1 MTSLVNKEPDELKLE
16 RTLKAD
22 PRQPSVWCAL
32 GEVRLRRNETS
43 EARAAFENALRM
55 DAGLAQAHFGLA
67 AVCKA
72 EGRPADA
79 ITHFRNGLKYSRG
92 NAQALLDLGVVLAE
106 QSQVDEAIECW
117 QKLLTFQPDHAQAHH
132 NLGVA
137 MAQKEKPEEA
147 IRLLEQAFELR
158 PDYAEAHF
166 NLANVL
172 CNQKTRENDRRN
184 EGVDH
189 YLEAIRIRPT
199 YIEPMFNLGTVL
211 TELNRGQESAIWL
224 EQTARLGEASTPV
237 HHLTASAYKQ
247 LGLALCMQAR
257 YDEAQTAYKRALSI
271 SPELAE
277 AHCNLGNL
285 FQELGRLPEALTC
298 YELAIMHENQP
309 AVSKWNRALSLLQ
322 SGDYAQGWKEYEW
335 RWQRKQT
342 PHRPFKEPRWD
353 GSPLEGSTLLIHM
366 EQGLGDM
373 IQFIRFAAQAKQ
385 RGGRILVECPGF
397 LVPLLSRCP
406 GVDEIFPEGILQP
419 GQDEPNAP
427 PFDVQIPIMSLPH
440 VFNTTLQTI
449 PNQVPYLFVEQE
461 LVDRWKE
468 KLPEALNVSTS
479 KSFASGHPTP
489 QARTEEKPA
498 DGMEPNLSDSSA
510 ATANT
515 QRPIPNSTT
524 PAHSSDQT
532 PVEPSNSLYTFTYSP
547 YKFDAP
553 SASTTRFPSP
563 FKVGICWQGNPNHR
577 LDRYRSIALSEFAP
591 LAKIP
596 GVRLVSLQKGPGAAQ
611 IQNLQPGI
619 RIWEPPQSDQMTAQ
633 ALLDTAA
640 LMKNLDL
647 VISVDT
653 GTCHLAGAL
662 GVPVWVPLSAI
673 GEWRWLLHREDSPWY
688 PTMRLFRQK
697 KLGRWRGVFRRIARE
712 LEERVRK
719 IWLEAR
725 RGNLSE
731 GPSSTTTTS
740 A

>member
-1 MTSLVNKEPDELKLE
+1 MTTLVKIESDELELE
-16 RTLKAD
+16 HALKAN

-32 GEVRLRRNETS
+32 GQARFRRNKTS

-55 DAGLAQAHFGLA
+55 DAGLAQAQFGLA
-67 AVCKA
+67 SVCKA

-79 ITHFRNGLKYSRG
+79 ITHYRNGLEYSRG
-92 NAQALLDLGVVLAE
+92 NAQALLDLGVLLAE
-106 QSQVDEAIECW
+106 QSQVDEAIACW
-117 QKLLTFQPDHAQAHH
+117 QKLLAFQPDHAQAHH

-147 IRLLEQAFELR
+147 IRLLERALKLR

-172 CNQKTRENDRRN
+172 CNQKTRENDRRS
-184 EGVDH
+184 EGVEH
-189 YLEAIRIRPT
+189 YLQAIRIRPT

-211 TELNRGQESAIWL
+211 TELNLGQEASIWL
-224 EQTARLGEASTPV
+224 EQTTRLGEACSPV
-237 HHLTASAYKQ
+237 HHLTASAYNQ

-257 YDEAQTAYKRALSI
+257 YDEAQTAYKRAFSLR
-271 SPELAE
+271 PDLAE

-298 YELAIMHENQP
+298 YELAIIHENQP

-322 SGDYAQGWKEYEW
+322 SGDYTQGWKEYEW

-342 PHRPFKEPRWD
+342 PSRPFKEPRWD
-353 GSPLEGSTLLIHM
+353 GSPLEGRTLLIHM

-373 IQFIRFAAQAKQ
+373 VQFIRFAAQAKQ

-397 LVPLLSRCP
+397 LAPLLARCP
-406 GVDEIFPEGILQP
+406 GVDVIIPEGILQP
-419 GQDEPNAP
+419 GQDVPAAP
-427 PFDVQIPIMSLPH
+427 RFDVQIPVMSLP
-440 VFNTTLQTI
+440 FALGTTLATL
-449 PNQVPYLFVEQE
+449 PADVPYIHLDPA
-461 LVDRWKE
+461 LVGLWNERLIAGLAE
-468 KLPEALNVSTS
+468 ITP
-479 KSFASGHPTP
+479 KSS
-489 QARTEEKPA
+489 
-498 DGMEPNLSDSSA
+498 
-510 ATANT
+510 
-515 QRPIPNSTT
+515 RP
-524 PAHSSDQT
+524 
-532 PVEPSNSLYTFTYSP
+532 L
-547 YKFDAP
+547 
-553 SASTTRFPSP
+553 
-563 FKVGICWQGNPNHR
+563 KVGICWQGNPNHR
-577 LDRYRSIALSEFAP
+577 LDRHRSIALSEFAP

-596 GVRLVSLQKGPGAAQ
+596 GIRLVSLQKGPGAAQ
-611 IQNLQPGI
+611 IQSLQPPI

-697 KLGRWRGVFRRIARE
+697 KLGQWRGVFHRIARE
-712 LEERVRK
+712 LKQRVR
-719 IWLEAR
+719 
-725 RGNLSE
+725 NM
-731 GPSSTTTTS
+731 
-740 A
+740 

>member
-1 MTSLVNKEPDELKLE
+1 MKKESDELRLE
-16 RTLKAD
+16 EALKEN
-22 PRQPSVWCAL
+22 PRQPGLWCSL
-32 GEVRLRRNETS
+32 GEIRIRTGRIPGAHV
-43 EARAAFENALRM
+43 AYENALRI
-55 DAGLAQAHFGLA
+55 DAGMSAARFGLA
-67 AVCKA
+67 RVLKSSGSPD
-72 EGRPADA
+72 EA
-79 ITHFRNGLKYSRG
+79 IREYKLGLEQAPH
-92 NAQALLDLGVVLAE
+92 NAQALLDLGVLLAG
-106 QSQVDEAIECW
+106 QSQVDEAIACW
-117 QKLLTFQPDHAQAHH
+117 QNLLSFQPDHAQAHH

-137 MAQKEKPEEA
+137 MAQKDESDEA
-147 IRLLEQAFELR
+147 IRCLEQALNLR

-172 CNQKTRENDRRN
+172 CNQKTRENDRRD
-184 EGVDH
+184 EGVEH
-189 YLEAIRIRPT
+189 YLQAVRIRPT

-211 TELNRGQESAIWL
+211 TELNRGQEASIWL

-237 HHLTASAYKQ
+237 HQLTASAYNQ
-247 LGLALCMQAR
+247 LGLSLCMQGR
-257 YDEAQTAYKRALSI
+257 YDEAQTAYKRALSLR
-271 SPELAE
+271 PDLAE

-342 PHRPFKEPRWD
+342 PPRPFKEPRWE
-353 GSPLEGSTLLIHM
+353 GSSLEGRTLLIHM

-373 IQFIRFAAQAKQ
+373 IQFIRFADQAKE

-397 LVPLLSRCP
+397 LAPLLSRCP
-406 GVDEIFPEGILQP
+406 GVDEIIPEGILQP
-419 GQDEPNAP
+419 GQDVPNAP
-427 PFDVQIPIMSLPH
+427 QFDVQIPIMSLPH
-440 VFNTTLQTI
+440 VLGTTLQTI
-449 PNQVPYLFVEQE
+449 PNRVPYLFVEQE
-461 LVDRWKE
+461 LIDRWKE
-468 KLPEALNVSTS
+468 KLSEALKVSTS
-479 KSFASGHPTP
+479 NSFASGPPTP
-489 QARTEEKPA
+489 QPRTENKPA
-498 DGMEPNLSDSSA
+498 EGMEPNLSDSSA
-510 ATANT
+510 ETANI

-524 PAHSSDQT
+524 PAHSSDQA
-532 PVEPSNSLYTFTYSP
+532 PVEPSNSLYTFAYSP
-547 YKFDAP
+547 YKFDVP
-553 SASTTRFPSP
+553 SATTTRVPPP

-577 LDRYRSIALSEFAP
+577 LDRYRSIALSEFTP

-596 GVRLVSLQKGPGAAQ
+596 GIRLVSLQKGPGAAQ
-611 IQNLQPGI
+611 IQNLQAHI

-697 KLGRWRGVFRRIARE
+697 KLGKWRGVFRRIARE
-712 LEERVRK
+712 LKHRVR
-719 IWLEAR
+719 
-725 RGNLSE
+725 NM
-731 GPSSTTTTS
+731 
-740 A
+740 